1 MTSIYIYINFF
12 FSRFVPD
19 FGFFI
24 PMSELGNK
32 SINCRSH
39 FIFLTT
45 IYFVHDL
52 IRGSLLL
59 ALASLLRFYFYMGGG
74 RWLVIYVY
82 RFLNMMMLFVFSFL
96 YV

>member
-1 MTSIYIYINFF
+1 
-12 FSRFVPD
+12 
-19 FGFFI
+19 
-24 PMSELGNK
+24 MSELGNK

-59 ALASLLRFYFYMGGG
+59 ALTSLLRFYFYMGG
-74 RWLVIYVY
+74 LVGYICLEVSEYDDVIC
-82 RFLNMMMLFVFSFL
+82 V
-96 YV
+96 